1 MELLEEVK
9 KILDSDEE
17 IALSY
22 RPNKKRFILINILA
36 TAISVL
42 IVFSAPL
49 IIGIL
54 GLINIIKFTEED
66 GTVSPITA
74 LPFLLFGAIGMTLI
88 IFMIVGVVM
97 RYKKTIYVVTNKR
110 IIIRTGFIG
119 ADYQSIDHASVGMIN
134 VRVDFLDKLV
144 KPNPGSISFANTS
157 TPMVDRNGKALTFN
171 FMHIDNPYDAYK
183 EINEYIHHK

>member
-1 MELLEEVK
+1 M
-9 KILDSDEE
+9 
-17 IALSY
+17 A
-22 RPNKKRFILINILA
+22 
-36 TAISVL
+36 
-42 IVFSAPL
+42 
-49 IIGIL
+49 
-54 GLINIIKFTEED
+54 
-66 GTVSPITA
+66 
-74 LPFLLFGAIGMTLI
+74 LI

-183 EINEYIHHK
+183 EINDYIHHK